1 MLPDALTLIYEGAK
15 LVKIFE
21 FPKCILKKS
30 LQRYEFSI
38 ISVFVTSIFKFV
50 IVPKTPLSY
59 KS

>member
-1 MLPDALTLIYEGAK
+1 MLPDALTWINERAK

-30 LQRYEFSI
+30 LQRYELII

-50 IVPKTPLSY
+50 IVL
-59 KS
+59 